1 MQVYIFATPFSSR
14 RIVSK
19 ATFKWIC
26 NVWHL
31 SGVEEMLM
39 NNILKCKEYAEHEL
53 YETILIELLWSLFQ
67 SNIYL
72 SNFLGI

>member
-53 YETILIELLWSLFQ
+53 YETINRVTMELISIKYLF
-67 SNIYL
+67 I
-72 SNFLGI
+72 

>member
-1 MQVYIFATPFSSR
+1 MHVYIFATPFSSR
-14 RIVSK
+14 IIVSK
-19 ATFKWIC
+19 ATVKWIC

-53 YETILIELLWSLFQ
+53 YETKSVDYGAYFNQIF
-67 SNIYL
+67 IYL
-72 SNFLGI
+72 IF